1 MRVADQHGAA
11 LPPKLRLAALGGV
24 IGPAAFIG
32 GWTVSAAITSDAY
45 SSIDDAISRLAAVGA
60 DSRPVMNAGFIG
72 FGIGLPV
79 YAVALRRAIGGR
91 AWVTA
96 TAAGIATL
104 AVAATPLDRSSA
116 IDTAHAVAAG
126 IGYIALAATPLLAAR
141 PLLRQ
146 GHRGLAG
153 LGVAAGAVSGIS
165 LILASS
171 SLPTG
176 FFQRLG
182 LTAADLWIVASAV
195 AIASG
200 AVRRRCRR
208 RCGPRSTVRWRPGQA
223 ATP

>member
-1 MRVADQHGAA
+1 MSFGDQLGVA

-60 DSRPVMNAGFIG
+60 DSRPVMSAAFIS
-72 FGIGLPV
+72 FGIALPV
-79 YAVALRRAIGGR
+79 YAVALRRAIGGK

-116 IDTAHAVAAG
+116 IDSAHAVAAG
-126 IGYIALAATPLLAAR
+126 LGYIALAATPLLAVG

-165 LILASS
+165 LVLASS
-171 SLPTG
+171 RLPTG

-182 LTAADLWIVASAV
+182 LTAADIWIIASAV

-200 AVRRRCRR
+200 AVR
-208 RCGPRSTVRWRPGQA
+208 PTPKSSPARWR
-223 ATP
+223 TNRWS

>member
-1 MRVADQHGAA
+1 M
-11 LPPKLRLAALGGV
+11 
-24 IGPAAFIG
+24 
-32 GWTVSAAITSDAY
+32 
-45 SSIDDAISRLAAVGA
+45 
-60 DSRPVMNAGFIG
+60 
-72 FGIGLPV
+72 

-182 LTAADLWIVASAV
+182 LTAADIWIVASAV

-200 AVRRRCRR
+200 AVRPTR
-208 RCGPRSTVRWRPGQA
+208 PSPARWRINRRWS
-223 ATP
+223 